1 MPGNTI
7 LSRFTAFLLLLL
19 LLTLAGCGGDDA
31 SPPPAVKLIS
41 FTNYSSV
48 KAENILS
55 IMEAQNAQELLISD
69 SLGGYGTV
77 AAANAA
83 ASPGSP
89 PAQSLID
96 LFRELYNA
104 FKLSVR
110 YIPVPLKIVYTIPGY
125 DKKLTGLLVYPY
137 TFRKMPILSLQH
149 PTQVE
154 RKYSPSFHKMTDNE
168 LTTQYA
174 LLLASMG
181 YIVVVPD
188 YPGLGDNT
196 DVHPY
201 CMNTLADSVVGMIE
215 VVKGM
220 QGITPQDGRLFLM
233 GYSEGGYATL
243 VTARKIQEKKPGLN
257 LVAAAALDG
266 PHSLSR
272 TMHDVM
278 INAGKEYRAPYF
290 LPYVIAGYGAGYP
303 SIPEFTFGTAIHD
316 DPPGFAAQLYRMLDG
331 DYTGGEIS
339 NYMMGLPGY
348 HGPSSALTD
357 SFLTLL
363 KTEGS
368 IVNAKLRENDSY
380 AWTPDGKAK
389 IRIWHNTKDD
399 LVPVGNTENAAAAWK
414 GVANVETIYFS
425 EYIDGLGSVH
435 AGALIPAYIKATGWI
450 NGMAFPYGNGE

>member
-1 MPGNTI
+1 VT
-7 LSRFTAFLLLLL
+7 
-19 LLTLAGCGGDDA
+19 
-31 SPPPAVKLIS
+31 
-41 FTNYSSV
+41 
-48 KAENILS
+48 AENIADT
-55 IMEAQNAQELLISD
+55 MEAQGADKLQLSD

-77 AAANAA
+77 MAANAA
-83 ASPGSP
+83 AGPGSP
-89 PAQSLID
+89 PAQSLIE
-96 LFRELYNA
+96 LFKELYNA
-104 FKLSVR
+104 FKLSIR
-110 YIPVPLKIVYTIPGY
+110 YIPVPQKIVYTIPGY

-154 RKYSPSFHKMTDNE
+154 RQFSPSFHKMTDNE

-174 LLLASMG
+174 VLLASMG

-201 CMNTLADSVVGMIE
+201 CMNTLADSVVGMIT
-215 VVKGM
+215 VVKSM
-220 QGITPQDGRLFLM
+220 KNITANDGRLFLM

-243 VTARKIQEKKPGLN
+243 VTARKIREKNPELN

-266 PHSLSR
+266 PHSLSK

-278 INAGKEYRAPYF
+278 VNAGKEYSAPYF

-303 SIPEFTFGTAIHD
+303 SIPEFRFGTAIHD
-316 DPPGFAAQLYRMLDG
+316 EPPGFAVQLYHMLDG
-331 DYTGGEIS
+331 YYTGGEINS
-339 NYMMGLPGY
+339 YMMGLPDY
-348 HGPSSALTD
+348 HGPSTALTE

-368 IVNAKLRENDSY
+368 IVNRKLQENDAY

-389 IRIWHNTKDD
+389 IRMWHNTKDD
-399 LVPVGNTENAAAAWK
+399 LVPVGNTESATAAWK
-414 GVANVETIYFS
+414 GITNVETTYFT
-425 EYIDGLGSVH
+425 EYIDGLGTVH

-450 NGMAFPYGNGE
+450 NGIAFPYGNGE